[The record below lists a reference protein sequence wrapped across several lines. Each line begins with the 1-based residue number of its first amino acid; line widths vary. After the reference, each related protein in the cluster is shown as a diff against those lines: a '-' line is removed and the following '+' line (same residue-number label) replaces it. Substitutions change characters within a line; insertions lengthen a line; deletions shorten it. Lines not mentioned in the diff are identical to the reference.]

1 MQIKEYCN
9 EVKRTMADLGYK
21 EKDNLHMIMGM
32 TTEVGELTDIFKKNF
47 AYKKDIDWFNA
58 QEEIGDLMWY
68 VANFC
73 NLNGLNLED
82 ILQTNVDKL
91 KARYPEKFT
100 EHLANN
106 RDLQKEREILEKDFD
121 GDIPVTLGRS

>member
-1 MQIKEYCN
+1 MNIKEYC
-9 EVKRTMADLGYK
+9 EAVKRTMADLGYR

-32 TTEVGELTDIFKKNF
+32 ATEVGELMDIFKKNF
-47 AYKKDIDWFNA
+47 AYKKEIDWVNA
-58 QEEIGDLMWY
+58 KEEIGDLMWY

-73 NLNGLNLED
+73 NINGFDIEE

-100 EHLANN
+100 EEHAIYRNLE
-106 RDLQKEREILEKDFD
+106 KERKILE
-121 GDIPVTLGRS
+121 S